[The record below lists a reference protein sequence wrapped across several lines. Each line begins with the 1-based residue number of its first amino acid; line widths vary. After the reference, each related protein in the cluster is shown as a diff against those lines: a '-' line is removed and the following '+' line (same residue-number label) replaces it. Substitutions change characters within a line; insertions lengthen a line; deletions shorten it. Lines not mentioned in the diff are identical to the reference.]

1 MPPFVLLALAALAG
15 LVLLGGSSARKQ
27 LTAEPV
33 PKEADDL
40 LALAIAPSMTDVAQ
54 VTQIQARIMAA
65 AQSQEASGL
74 HASAWRLQMYGMGI
88 QGKINDLNAGASV
101 ADGSKYLAI
110 ATTPMPKIAA

>member
-15 LVLLGGSSARKQ
+15 LALLGGSTGRKQ

-54 VTQIQARIMAA
+54 VTQFQGYILAA
-65 AQSQEASGL
+65 AQNQEALGL
-74 HASAWRLQMYGMGI
+74 HSSAWRLQMYGAAM
-88 QGKINDLNAGASV
+88 QRKINDLTAGASV
-101 ADGSKYLAI
+101 TDGSKYLAI
-110 ATTPMPKIAA
+110 ATSPMPKLAA